1 MQSSTHRFRASIAMS
16 VLASPPEYASATR
29 LGPWISWAIPSS
41 RRRTNAS
48 TWRDDAMRSRAERL
62 VARDELRERLG
73 ELGLVQTNLLLR
85 IPLSDRDPFSFER
98 LVVHRHG
105 ERRADLVHASVPST
119 DRTRIVVEGGKAL
132 PQAKVERLGPFRES
146 VFVDEGK
153 DADAHGRE
161 PRWESQDDP
170 LALAVRKVQQG
181 PHVAVHAKGQFEDM
195 GNEPRSVEGDGLLR
209 VRHGLV
215 TLQVVVRPV
224 VDAADLLE
232 SAEALLFHLDVEVD
246 LVVKRALLPIQLRK
260 AECVS
265 RNAQPLKIE
274 SLNRREVVDVPDWQ
288 ITSDEVLRDNV
299 VCAGLIFLRGPGDA
313 NRAGCDRVERQRGGE
328 RRGVEE
334 DLEFSLEEFPHAV
347 RALAWADLVPVR
359 PSDDREP
366 HRELPAKS
374 LELPFEIQV
383 DALGGLRPKVRA
395 ILSGRP
401 DVEREHH
408 VEGSRG
414 PEFAFAVRA
423 TDFQLADSGV
433 ELCGREPFVF
443 YVRRGL
449 EQLISAVR
457 FAAARARDQE
467 VREVVHGA
475 GSLAWR
481 LREGRRRVDEVVD
494 VAQSQERLG
503 PEVFPPAAHQD
514 AVMAVVVESRETSVQ
529 INPRPQETTTDGQR
543 HHVVV
548 GAHRRQKVA
557 PQDKGWGGPRTFHRV
572 GRATLRRRPR
582 IIDASRT
589 DGAGAG
595 HDRPPETTS
604 RTSLA
609 EARTREAN
617 AL

>member
-1 MQSSTHRFRASIAMS
+1 MERFR
-16 VLASPPEYASATR
+16 L
-29 LGPWISWAIPSS
+29 
-41 RRRTNAS
+41 
-48 TWRDDAMRSRAERL
+48 
-62 VARDELRERLG
+62 
-73 ELGLVQTNLLLR
+73 
-85 IPLSDRDPFSFER
+85 
-98 LVVHRHG
+98 
-105 ERRADLVHASVPST
+105 
-119 DRTRIVVEGGKAL
+119 
-132 PQAKVERLGPFRES
+132 FREP
-146 VFVDEGK
+146 VFVHEGE
-153 DADAHGRE
+153 DADAHGCEPRRE
-161 PRWESQDDP
+161 PQDDP
-170 LALAVRKVQQG
+170 FAFAVRKVEQG
-181 PHVAVHAKGQFEDM
+181 PNVAVHAEGQFEDM

-232 SAEALLFHLDVEVD
+232 SAEALLFHLDVE
-246 LVVKRALLPIQLRK
+246 
-260 AECVS
+260 
-265 RNAQPLKIE
+265 
-274 SLNRREVVDVPDWQ
+274 
-288 ITSDEVLRDNV
+288 
-299 VCAGLIFLRGPGDA
+299 
-313 NRAGCDRVERQRGGE
+313 
-328 RRGVEE
+328 E

-359 PSDDREP
+359 PSDDCEP

-383 DALGGLRPKVRA
+383 DALGGLGPKVRA
-395 ILSGRP
+395 ILSGGP

-423 TDFQLADSGV
+423 TDFQLADSSV

-443 YVRRGL
+443 FVSRGL

-457 FAAARARDQE
+457 FAAVRARDQE
-467 VREVVHGA
+467 VREVVHVA
-475 GSLAWR
+475 GSLERR
-481 LREGRRRVDEVVD
+481 LREDRRRVDEVVV
-494 VAQSQERLG
+494 VAQSEERLG
-503 PEVFPPAAHQD
+503 PEVFPLAAHQD
-514 AVMAVVVESRETSVQ
+514 AVMAVVVESRETSIQ
-529 INPRPQETTTDGQR
+529 INRRPQETTADGQR

-548 GAHRRQKVA
+548 EAHRRQKVA

-617 AL
+617 ALGPPGRSRMTRAARAPTRIPDRASGSERRRPRSAISKISRAGTPPFIRATRYANSISRRRHGVLIIALSVARRS